1 VGAPPGPRIRGQRAW
16 FPPRTGSDPPGFVG
30 QTRILTSKG
39 VIPLDHFRPGAS
51 VFILDAEGRWTTATV
66 ERFEP
71 LPVWELTLERSRARH
86 RLRSAADQLWPVTT
100 AQRRLKGLPP
110 LPFRTDRLSDIAG
123 SPHWKLVTVNPAAHL
138 RIDPEGVLHGIVFG
152 DGARHRQPDGSHRNP
167 YCQLY
172 LCNDPAGCDSRE
184 LAPLFESRGFRPV
197 VRDDIQQVRFH
208 GLPEKWKSLPSG
220 SASAE
225 YLRGFVA
232 GWFAADGHVD
242 ARATA
247 ATIASAKRAHL
258 EWLQRVAPQAGLAVS
273 TRIGVLRSI
282 STFGP
287 CEWFSLGLSAST
299 LDPDF
304 FVLREKR
311 QRYRPARF
319 TKHWK
324 VTKIHQTYSAE
335 HVFSLTVPD
344 GGQFVIEGNILVRGS
359 GYGPWHARAGSARRM

>member
-1 VGAPPGPRIRGQRAW
+1 VGAPPGPRVRGKRVW

-30 QTRILTSKG
+30 QTRILTANG
-39 VIPLDHFRPGAS
+39 VVPLDYFPPGALVS
-51 VFILDAEGRWTTATV
+51 ILDAEGRWTTATV
-66 ERFEP
+66 ERFKP
-71 LPVWELTLERSRARH
+71 LPVWDLSLERGRARL
-86 RLRSAADQLWPVTT
+86 RLRSTAEQLWPVTS
-100 AQRRLKGLPP
+100 AGRRLNGLQP
-110 LPFRTDRLSDIAG
+110 LPFRTDRFSDIAG
-123 SPHWKLVTVNPAAHL
+123 SPHWKLVTVNPSAHP

-167 YCQLY
+167 YCQVY

-184 LAPLFESRGFRPV
+184 LAPLFESHGFRPV
-197 VRDDIQQVRFH
+197 VRDDVQQVRFH
-208 GLPEKWKSLPSG
+208 GLPEQWKSLPGG

-225 YLRGFVA
+225 YLRGFIA

-242 ARATA
+242 ARAPA

-273 TRIGVLRSI
+273 TRIRVLRSL

-287 CEWFSLGLSAST
+287 CEWFSLALSGST
-299 LDPDF
+299 LDSDF

-319 TKHWK
+319 TKYWK
-324 VTKIHQTYSAE
+324 VTTIRPTYCTE

-344 GGQFVIEGNILVRGS
+344 GGQFVIEGNILVGGQGCGS
-359 GYGPWHARAGSARRM
+359 WHARAVSARRM